1 MLTYVQDL
9 KAATSI
15 AFQMVAQM
23 GMSPKLGHMEYATRY
38 RELSSETRAVI
49 ESEVQRLLDE
59 SYERC
64 RKLLIDR
71 RQELDR
77 LAHALVEYET
87 LSKDEVEK
95 VIRGEKLADRM
106 PAPKGPIRVPVPD
119 QPGPVGVPLPGG
131 GGTSPPPAP
140 PAPPPTAGPGLSTSE
155 SSSSTH

>member
-1 MLTYVQDL
+1 
-9 KAATSI
+9 
-15 AFQMVAQM
+15 MVAQM

-38 RELSSETRAVI
+38 EQLSSETRAVI

-71 RQELDR
+71 RTELDR

-106 PAPKGPIRVPVPD
+106 PAPKGPMRVLVPE

-131 GGTSPPPAP
+131 GGGGTSPPPAP
-140 PAPPPTAGPGLSTSE
+140 PPAAGPGLSTSG
-155 SSSSTH
+155 SSSSTQ